1 MKNADLVERRFTQI
15 DGKIKRLK
23 FLLSRD
29 SSKKEFTSVINELD
43 ELVVELK
50 SMIDRENN
58 ALRRG

>member
-15 DGKIKRLK
+15 DGKIKTLK